1 MIYKCKL
8 AMEKT
13 PECGKDICC
22 YWCPDF
28 DGCGYACLDGQDEE
42 RCPDIVE
49 EETGLE
55 QIQKV
60 LPYNMDDV
68 TDLMVRLKETEAKI
82 ADIKESLLKAM
93 EEHNIKKFE
102 NDRISVSYVA
112 PTTRKTFDKKA
123 LQKDHPDIDLEQYNK
138 VSNVKSSVRIQVK

>member
-1 MIYKCKL
+1 MIYKCKHAL
-8 AMEKT
+8 EKT

-22 YWCPDF
+22 YWCPDI
-28 DGCGYACLDGQDEE
+28 DGCAYACLDTDEG
-42 RCPDIVE
+42 CPDIVE

-68 TDLMVRLKETEAKI
+68 TDLMVKLKETEAKI
-82 ADIKESLLKAM
+82 AEIKESLLKAM

>member
-1 MIYKCKL
+1 
-8 AMEKT
+8 MEKT

-22 YWCPDF
+22 YWCPDI
-28 DGCGYACLDGQDEE
+28 DGCGYACPDTDEG
-42 RCPDIVE
+42 CPDIVE

-60 LPYNMDDV
+60 LPYKMEDI
-68 TDLMVRLKETEAKI
+68 TDLMVRMKEAEAKI
-82 ADIKESLLKAM
+82 AEMKESLLKAM
-93 EEHNIKKFE
+93 EANGIKKIE
-102 NDRISVSYVA
+102 NDRIIVSYIA

-138 VSNVKSSVRIQVK
+138 VSSVKSSVRIQVK